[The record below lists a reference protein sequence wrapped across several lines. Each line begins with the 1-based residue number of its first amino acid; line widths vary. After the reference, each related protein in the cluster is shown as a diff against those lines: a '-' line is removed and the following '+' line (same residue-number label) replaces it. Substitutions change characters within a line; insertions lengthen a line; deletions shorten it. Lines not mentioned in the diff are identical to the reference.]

1 MLRRCSSR
9 PLVEK
14 EWVRVAPLSSCT
26 LAKAW
31 RPSIVTVQLVTMMS
45 WPSKLVLVM
54 PMAVSLVKVIAL
66 AVGTPMIRSIGRVNQ
81 RNGCND
87 VFIAITAEC
96 RRGVIRAV
104 GIRPQASF
112 SALMVYLHLTDEF
125 GQC

>member
-1 MLRRCSSR
+1 EAGLVLLKEWSSFMMLRRFSSR

-31 RPSIVTVQLVTMMS
+31 RPSTVTVQLVTMMS

-66 AVGTPMIRSIGRVNQ
+66 AVGTPMIRSIERVNH
-81 RNGCND
+81 RNGLND
-87 VFIAITAEC
+87 LFIAMTAEGTTRSDT
-96 RRGVIRAV
+96 RRR
-104 GIRPQASF
+104 R
-112 SALMVYLHLTDEF
+112 
-125 GQC
+125 